1 MYENSGNEKGNFLF
15 LEVLLRRLVFIFL
28 LSGFPP
34 EFTLMKMGAGMTKKQ
49 ALKNVIPRR
58 DRGIQG
64 IFN

>member
-1 MYENSGNEKGNFLF
+1 M
-15 LEVLLRRLVFIFL
+15 
-28 LSGFPP
+28 SGFPP

-49 ALKNVIPRR
+49 ALKNVIPRSPIGVEDML